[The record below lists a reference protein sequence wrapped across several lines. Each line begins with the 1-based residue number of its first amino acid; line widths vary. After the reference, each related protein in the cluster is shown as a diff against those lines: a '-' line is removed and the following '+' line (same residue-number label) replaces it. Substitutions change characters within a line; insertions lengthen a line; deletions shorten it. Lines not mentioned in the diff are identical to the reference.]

1 MDIQKATE
9 EKLERAIQMG
19 VPIDEAILEGLIQK
33 KLLTE
38 DASQRLLAQKNY
50 QNKEI
55 RKNVVSVRISDDV
68 MNIIDDLITSG
79 HVNSRSEGASYLIM
93 LGVKSHYSFF
103 NELSKEVIVI
113 EEQQKKIKNLIESS
127 LIFPGISQNGQH
139 TDL

>member
-1 MDIQKATE
+1 MDIQKAME
-9 EKLERAIQMG
+9 EKLERKIQMG
-19 VPIDEAILEGLIQK
+19 VPIDETILEGLIEK

-38 DASQRLLAQKNY
+38 EAAQRLLAQKNDL
-50 QNKEI
+50 NKET
-55 RKNVVSVRISDDV
+55 RKNVVSVPITDDV

-113 EEQQKKIKNLIESS
+113 EEQRKKIKNLIESA
-127 LIFPGISQNGQH
+127 LIFPETSQHSQ
-139 TDL
+139 LIE

>member
-9 EKLERAIQMG
+9 EKLERKMQMG
-19 VPIDEAILEGLIQK
+19 VPIDETILESLIQK

-38 DASQRLLAQKNY
+38 EAAKRLLAQKNDL
-50 QNKEI
+50 NKET

-68 MNIIDDLITSG
+68 MSIIDDLITSG

-113 EEQQKKIKNLIESS
+113 EEQRKKIKNLIESA
-127 LIFPGISQNGQH
+127 LIFPQTSQHSQ
-139 TDL
+139 LIE

>member
-9 EKLERAIQMG
+9 EKLERKMQMG
-19 VPIDEAILEGLIQK
+19 VPIDETILEGLIEK

-38 DASQRLLAQKNY
+38 EAAQRLLAQKNDL
-50 QNKEI
+50 NKET

-68 MNIIDDLITSG
+68 MSIIDDLITSG

-103 NELSKEVIVI
+103 NELSKEVVVI
-113 EEQQKKIKNLIESS
+113 EEQRKKIKYLIESA
-127 LIFPGISQNGQH
+127 LIFPEKSPNSRLIE
-139 TDL
+139 